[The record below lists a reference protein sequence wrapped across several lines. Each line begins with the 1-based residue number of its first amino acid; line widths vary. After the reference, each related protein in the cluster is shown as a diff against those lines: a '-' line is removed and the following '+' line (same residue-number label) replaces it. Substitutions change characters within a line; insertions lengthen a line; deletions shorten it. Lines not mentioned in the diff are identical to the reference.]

1 MINTLTPSPVATGST
16 GDPADI
22 SPVQRTE
29 RLRRRVNRL
38 EKMGM
43 FDLTGALRVWR
54 VGSMLELQQAYHLVH
69 DTYVQQGYILPQPS
83 HMRLRTYE
91 AVAQSATFVAKS
103 EGQTVGVIGLVFD
116 SPDMGLP
123 SDDVFADE
131 INALRKQGRKV
142 AEVTNLAVA
151 GDYRATRAFLEL
163 CRAIWAYAAEHQ
175 VDDLFISISAGHA
188 LFFETVLGFD
198 AWGDKRTYDQSTDD
212 QVEGKRLDM
221 HHFAQHL
228 QLVDQVSVTSV
239 SLHDWFITNNP
250 YRVSPVGIDHLAQ
263 RQFLDPGQL
272 FGLFVKD
279 SDFLIQCTPEER
291 AILRHRWGAATF
303 DKVYQAALAL
313 QRQPMSIAA

>member
-1 MINTLTPSPVATGST
+1 MISTQNPSSDMTATLGNE
-16 GDPADI
+16 PAI

-43 FDLTGALRVWR
+43 FDLSGSLRVWR
-54 VGSMLELQQAYHLVH
+54 VGSLMELKTAYHLVH

-83 HMRLRTYE
+83 HMRLRTFE
-91 AVAQSATFVAKS
+91 AVAESATFVAKS
-103 EGQTVGVIGLVFD
+103 DGQTVGVIGLVFD

-131 INALRKQGRKV
+131 INVLRKQGRKV

-198 AWGDKRTYDQSTDD
+198 AWGDKRTYEKSTDD

-221 HHFAQHL
+221 HQFAQHL

-250 YRVSPVGIDHLAQ
+250 YRMSPVGIDRLAQ

-279 SDFLIQCTPEER
+279 SDFLIQCTSEER
-291 AILRHRWGAATF
+291 ALLRHRWGASTF

-313 QRQPMSIAA
+313 HRQPIAIAA